1 MLQPGMTKFL
11 IAMLFAA
18 LLATAPAASQ
28 TSQAQPKPPVTDR
41 EQVQADRA
49 RAAAEEKNAPTTRP
63 WDRDA
68 NGKRPWERS
77 TITK

>member
-1 MLQPGMTKFL
+1 MIKFL
-11 IAMLFAA
+11 IAA
-18 LLATAPAASQ
+18 LLAIAPVAAQ

-49 RAAAEEKNAPTTRP
+49 KAAAEEKSAPTTRP

-68 NGKRPWERS
+68 SGKRPWERS
-77 TITK
+77 SISK

>member
-1 MLQPGMTKFL
+1 MTKFVIAAL
-11 IAMLFAA
+11 FAMLLAMAPVAA
-18 LLATAPAASQ
+18 QASE
-28 TSQAQPKPPVTDR
+28 AQPKPPVTDR

-49 RAAAEEKNAPTTRP
+49 KAAAEEKSAPTTRP

-77 TITK
+77 SVTK

>member
-1 MLQPGMTKFL
+1 MTKFV
-11 IAMLFAA
+11 IAA
-18 LLATAPAASQ
+18 LLAMLHAMAPVAAQASE
-28 TSQAQPKPPVTDR
+28 AQPKPPVTDR

-49 RAAAEEKNAPTTRP
+49 KAAAEEKNAPTTRP

-77 TITK
+77 SVTK

>member
-1 MLQPGMTKFL
+1 MTKFV
-11 IAMLFAA
+11 IAA
-18 LLATAPAASQ
+18 LLAMLHAMAPVAAQ
-28 TSQAQPKPPVTDR
+28 TSEAQPKPPVTDR

-49 RAAAEEKNAPTTRP
+49 KAAAEEKSAPTTRP

-77 TITK
+77 SVTK

>member
-1 MLQPGMTKFL
+1 MTKFL
-11 IAMLFAA
+11 IAA
-18 LLATAPAASQ
+18 LLAILLALAPVAAQ
-28 TSQAQPKPPVTDR
+28 TSEAQPKPPVTDR

-49 RAAAEEKNAPTTRP
+49 KAAAEEKNAPTTRP

-77 TITK
+77 SVPK

>member
-1 MLQPGMTKFL
+1 MTKFL
-11 IAMLFAA
+11 IAA
-18 LLATAPAASQ
+18 LLAMGPVAAQ
-28 TSQAQPKPPVTDR
+28 TSDAQPKPPVTDR

-49 RAAAEEKNAPTTRP
+49 KAAAEEKSAPTIRP

-77 TITK
+77 SVSK